1 MSALEISVQGQ
12 FGHVGNLVGYQVSNN
27 DPRRDDFDW
36 DSVRI
41 DLSQCEFVRPA
52 GVLWCTIYALLVA
65 ERVVPCELIA
75 PVRLSIANYLNDLG
89 LFRTLK
95 DAGVDVDY
103 DAPPNFD
110 RWQLVLPITQLGS
123 ISGVEE
129 LENTVI
135 ENLESHNLSSV
146 NVHTDVAVAFAEL
159 ANNAVEH
166 AESSVSAF
174 GLVQFYEWDPP
185 RFVCAVADGG
195 IGIRSSLQKNP
206 EYAQLALTDW
216 NAIDYATL
224 ESVSG
229 TQDSLRGMGL
239 HHIVNDILPPNR
251 ELNINSGIGFLHVG
265 GGAEPTRTSRSNLF
279 PGTSAFINVPTGDRS
294 S

>member
-1 MSALEISVQGQ
+1 MATLEISAQRQ
-12 FGHVGNLVGYQVSNN
+12 FSHTGDLLGYQVPNN

-41 DLSQCEFVRPA
+41 DLRRCEFVRPA

-65 ERVVPCELIA
+65 EKGIPCELVV
-75 PVRLSIANYLNDLG
+75 PVQPSIVIYLNDLG
-89 LFRTLK
+89 LLSTLK

-103 DAPPNFD
+103 GAPPNLD

-123 ISGVEE
+123 ISVVEE
-129 LENTVI
+129 LENAVI
-135 ENLESHNLSSV
+135 ENSESRNLSSV

-166 AESSVSAF
+166 SESSVSTF
-174 GLVQFYEWDPP
+174 GLVQYYEWDPP

-195 IGIRSSLQKNP
+195 VGIRASLQKNP
-206 EYAQLALTDW
+206 EYARLALTDW
-216 NAIDYATL
+216 DAIDYATL
-224 ESVSG
+224 ENVSG

-239 HHIVNDILPPNR
+239 HHIVNDILPPDR
-251 ELNINSGIGFLHVG
+251 ELNINSGLGFLHAD
-265 GGAEPTRTSRSNLF
+265 GGAGPTRTNRSNLF

-294 S
+294 L